1 VTKLRIVLI
10 VVVTA
15 LVVSVLGA
23 CGEPEVS
30 AQGTD
35 GKNIE
40 TLGTDLLPADLLGLK
55 VQAEDI
61 SGTIASEQRTYVEAT
76 SLYSLRSDDLL
87 QATLQVS
94 RFNSDADADSPG
106 FRRSLLNQIGGSRP
120 RAVRL
125 GDETIYLTSGT
136 KQQLAV
142 WFRGRHLLVLATR
155 EDYPRPKSLLRRAL
169 EVQP

>member
-1 VTKLRIVLI
+1 MNKLRIVS
-10 VVVTA
+10 VVAA
-15 LVVSVLGA
+15 LVGLLGA
-23 CGEPEVS
+23 CAEPDVS
-30 AQGTD
+30 ARGTA

-40 TLGTDLLPADLLGLK
+40 SLATDLLPPDLLGLT

-61 SGTIASEQRTYVEAT
+61 SGTIASEGETYVEAT

-106 FRRSLLNQIGGSRP
+106 FRRSLLNQIGGSQP
-120 RAVRL
+120 RGVRL